1 MCIWNFCILGILEKK
16 KFHIYTFFF
25 LIISEVEILAL
36 LVYWEK
42 FFFLIEIYI
51 LFSLFNH
58 LFHCKFSN
66 CWFVNYNARGSYFSL
81 SATAQSYLPSRITF
95 KFYDYS
101 CNSENARRNENFH
114 LLRII
119 VIIITIIIIIIIN
132 KRKKE
137 PPSKS
142 SLY

>member
-1 MCIWNFCILGILEKK
+1 MHLKFLYIGDFRKK
-16 KFHIYTFFF
+16 KISYIHLFFF
-25 LIISEVEILAL
+25 NNFWSGDLSIACL
-36 LVYWEK
+36 LGK
-42 FFFLIEIYI
+42 NFFFLIEIYI